1 MSSPIVVNSL
11 RKVYRRHLRE
21 PGIKGILLGIF
32 AREYVEVEAL
42 RGVSFEISS
51 GEFVGYIGPNGAGKT
66 TTMKILSG
74 ILYPTGG
81 EVKVL
86 GYFPPE
92 RKRDFLRRIS
102 FIMGQKTQ
110 LWWDLPAM
118 DSFLLLKKIY
128 EIQDREFYR
137 EVNDLA
143 ELLNVKELLKVPL
156 RKLSLGERM
165 KMELIAGLLHQPDV
179 VFLDE
184 PTIGLDFM
192 SQEKIHEFLKYYN
205 ERKGKTIIL
214 TSHYVRD
221 IEKLCKRIIFIHK
234 GQIYFDGDRDAFIE
248 KFTKNRVIAV
258 RFKKVVPRDVEKF
271 GKILSI
277 CDNEVR
283 IEVAKEV
290 LQSTLQEIVKSNEF
304 EGVFVEELSLEDA
317 LKEVFEGIQD
327 EKNQ

>member
-21 PGIKGILLGIF
+21 PGIKGILRGIF
-32 AREYVEVEAL
+32 AREYIEVEAL
-42 RGVSFEISS
+42 RGISFEISS

-81 EVKVL
+81 EVRVL
-86 GYFPPE
+86 EYFPPD
-92 RKRDFLRRIS
+92 RNPDFLKRIS

-118 DSFLLLKKIY
+118 DSFILLKKIY
-128 EIQDREFYR
+128 EIPDREFFK
-137 EVNDLA
+137 EVNNLA
-143 ELLNVKELLKVPL
+143 ELLNVVDLLKVPL

-165 KMELIAGLLHQPDV
+165 KMELIAGLLHGPEV
-179 VFLDE
+179 IFLDE

-205 ERKGKTIIL
+205 EEKGKTIIL

-221 IEKLCKRIIFIHK
+221 IEKLCRRIIFIHK
-234 GQIYFDGDRDAFIE
+234 GQAYYDGDRESFIE
-248 KFTKNRVIAV
+248 KFTKKRVIVAK
-258 RFKKVVPRDVEKF
+258 FKNRPPDFLDRLGKVMGVEN
-271 GKILSI
+271 
-277 CDNEVR
+277 NEVR
-283 IEVAKEV
+283 LEVAKEK
-290 LQSTLQEIVKSNEF
+290 LQDVLQEILKNAEI
-304 EGVFVEELSLEDA
+304 EGLFVEELSLEDA
-317 LKEVFEGIQD
+317 LKEVFEGIQN
-327 EKNQ
+327 EKAQ

>member
-1 MSSPIVVNSL
+1 MSNAIVVKNL
-11 RKVYRRHLRE
+11 RKVYKRHLRE
-21 PGIKGILLGIF
+21 PGLSGILRSIF

-81 EVKVL
+81 EVEVL

-92 RKRDFLRRIS
+92 RKRDFLKRIS

-118 DSFLLLKKIY
+118 DSFILLKKIY
-128 EIQDREFYR
+128 EIPDEEFR
-137 EVNDLA
+137 KEVDHLA
-143 ELLNVKELLKVPL
+143 ELLNVVELLNVPL

-165 KMELIAGLLHQPDV
+165 KMELIAGLLHNPEV
-179 VFLDE
+179 IFLDE

-192 SQEKIHEFLKYYN
+192 SQEKIHEFLKVYN
-205 ERKGKTIIL
+205 EEKGKTIIL

-234 GQIYFDGDRDAFIE
+234 GQIYFDGNKDTFIE
-248 KFTKNRVIAV
+248 RFTKNRLVV
-258 RFKKVVPRDVEKF
+258 VNFKDRIPESVHRF
-271 GKILSI
+271 GKVLNIE
-277 CDNEVR
+277 DKEVR
-283 IEVAKEV
+283 IEVSKDQLQSV
-290 LQSTLQEIVKSNEF
+290 LQGIIKSAEV
-304 EGVFVEELSLEDA
+304 EGIFVEELSLEDA
-317 LKEVFEGIQD
+317 LKEVFEGIQN
-327 EKNQ
+327 EKAQ